1 VRLRETVA
9 QNHHVERNRR
19 PADAID
25 RGEEPFEGSVALC
38 LRGIIHMIE

>member
-1 VRLRETVA
+1 MRLRETVA

-38 LRGIIHMIE
+38 LRGIIHD